1 MRRGSIVEIVNAIHS
16 KTTSPQQVLS
26 ESHQRFRE
34 THEWLNALA
43 QPHYQDAEEVCV
55 KVDRESPLAGVPA
68 SVKECFAVEGLQTTL
83 GISSKCGQV
92 DVEDAAIVQRLKAC
106 GVVIVGKSNIPQ
118 AMYLHE
124 TTNPV
129 WGQTNH
135 PETKTRGP
143 GGSSGGDAAL
153 VAAGVVSFGVC

>member
-1 MRRGSIVEIVNAIHS
+1 MRWGSIVEIVNAIHS
-16 KTTSPQQVLS
+16 KTTSPQQVLA
-26 ESHQRFRE
+26 ESHQRFQE
-34 THEWLNALA
+34 TREWLNALA
-43 QPHYQDAEEVCV
+43 QPHYQDAEEACV

-92 DVEDAAIVQRLKAC
+92 DVEDAPIVQRLKAC
-106 GVVIVGKSNIPQ
+106 GVVFVGKSNIPQ

-129 WGQTNH
+129 W
-135 PETKTRGP
+135 
-143 GGSSGGDAAL
+143 
-153 VAAGVVSFGVC
+153 